1 MIRAGVKH
9 RSPNPFAH
17 IESKPCRMNVQT
29 RASGYGEGGTSC
41 RKTAW
46 PSASFTR
53 DTRDIGSRW
62 QLWDYR
68 GSLIFLPRPQFLIG
82 SLIIYL
88 RAGEQSLPLYR
99 LLGSVG
105 KVGNSKVQ
113 GKHQK
118 TRTGKRRSLERLK
131 SILSWVFL
139 PTATSCKVGKGGKFS
154 ELQIYLNFLNKKLRR
169 GLFTRSGGVGR
180 RTRTPGLEV
189 HHFLSV

>member
-1 MIRAGVKH
+1 MENLRVRRTNHLSYVSSNGKSRCETQVSKSIR
-9 RSPNPFAH
+9 SL
-17 IESKPCRMNVQT
+17 ESKPRRMNVQT

-41 RKTAW
+41 RKAAW

-68 GSLIFLPRPQFLIG
+68 GCLIFLPRPRFLIG

-105 KVGNSKVQ
+105 KVGNCKVQ
-113 GKHQK
+113 EKHQK

-131 SILSWVFL
+131 SIVSWVFL
-139 PTATSCKVGKGGKFS
+139 PTATYF
-154 ELQIYLNFLNKKLRR
+154 LQGWQRR
-169 GLFTRSGGVGR
+169 QILWVADL
-180 RTRTPGLEV
+180 P
-189 HHFLSV
+189 